1 MKKLATLAAAAVA
14 VATFGSVA
22 LAQDASADKFA
33 KADGNKDSAV
43 TWEEA
48 VAAFPSLTED
58 LFKKADANADG
69 KLDAAE
75 FAALEGLGAVLDD
88 TTSTSSSSAQ

>member
-1 MKKLATLAAAAVA
+1 MKKLATLAAAVLA

-22 LAQDASADKFA
+22 IAQDSSTDKFA
-33 KADGNKDSAV
+33 TADGNKDSAV

-48 VAAFPSLTED
+48 VAAFPTLTED

-69 KLDAAE
+69 KLDATE
-75 FAALEGLGAVLDD
+75 FASLEGLGAVLD
-88 TTSTSSSSAQ
+88 TASSSSAAQ